1 MAEDDDVLSS
11 IMKFA
16 RAEEGYEVRHFLVY
30 TDSGSAIE
38 VLLHDR
44 GYAAPSGRYAVE
56 LRRPDPSADERSHSG
71 NPGRTIDE
79 ALSNAHWD
87 QFR

>member
-1 MAEDDDVLSS
+1 MSDDDVLNK
-11 IMKFA
+11 IMQFA
-16 RAEEGYEVRHFLVY
+16 QGEEAWEVRHFVVY
-30 TDSGSAIE
+30 RENGNPVE

-44 GYAAPSGRYAVE
+44 QFDAPTGRYSVE
-56 LRRPDPSADERSHSG
+56 LRTPDPSVDARSHSG
-71 NPGRTIDE
+71 NPGRTIEE